1 MQQLIDWA
9 GLMRVGM
16 GPPGGGGLGLTPER
30 FWALTPLELRVMLG
44 RLDGGDSVMR
54 RADMEALM
62 AAWPDVRGSVVPEEG
77 ERDG

>member
-1 MQQLIDWA
+1 MQAIDWA

-16 GPPGGGGLGLTPER
+16 GPPARGGLGLAPER

-44 RLDGGDSVMR
+44 RLDGGGGVMG

-62 AAWPDVRGSVVPEEG
+62 AAWPDVRRPAVPEEG